1 MVLTAHM
8 SRFLT
13 NPIGHWSVVDKGR
26 SAMGITCGC
35 RYTGLQQGSHSSSL
49 SFQGTVPKEKAAIT

>member
-1 MVLTAHM
+1 M

-49 SFQGTVPKEKAAIT
+49 SFQGTVPKEKADIT